1 MRIAGLLI
9 ALLLVSASVAANPHT
24 ILVIP
29 FDNAT
34 SRPDLDSLEE
44 GMAELITVCLSAYP
58 ERVAIVDRG
67 ALDAAVR
74 EQSLGWQQYV
84 DSRSLAS
91 IGRMSRARFI
101 LRGSFTNNDGVL
113 HVQALLFESDS
124 TRLVHS
130 AEARV
135 PLTEL
140 ASSVCNALGL
150 SVASYVA
157 SSDESSPQ
165 LVAAEQPEVQLH
177 LIEGLGHYYNGNY
190 AGAFPAF
197 LAILREQPDHAMAHY
212 WLGMSFHQAG
222 LESLARTEFHAFL
235 QRFPDNDKAS
245 EVSMLLGKIEP
256 VSQ

>member
-9 ALLLVSASVAANPHT
+9 ALLLVSASVAANPYT
-24 ILVIP
+24 IMVIP
-29 FDNAT
+29 FENAT

-44 GMAELITVCLSAYP
+44 GMAELITVCLSA
-58 ERVAIVDRG
+58 
-67 ALDAAVR
+67 
-74 EQSLGWQQYV
+74 
-84 DSRSLAS
+84 
-91 IGRMSRARFI
+91 
-101 LRGSFTNNDGVL
+101 
-113 HVQALLFESDS
+113 SDS

-130 AEARV
+130 AEARA

-150 SVASYVA
+150 SVASYAA
-157 SSDESSPQ
+157 SSDEISPQ

-197 LAILREQPDHAMAHY
+197 LAILREEPDHAMAHY
-212 WLGMSFHQAG
+212 WLGMSFHQAE
-222 LESLARTEFHAFL
+222 LENLARTEFHTFL
-235 QRFPDNDKAS
+235 QRYPDNDKAS